1 MTDKQKPRIWIS
13 NANPEHGE
21 LVRVRAVIVHR
32 METGLRLN
40 QQGDVVDRNIV
51 NKFTAKLD
59 DQLLLEWEPETAIAQ
74 NPFIEFT
81 FIARKSGTLS
91 MRWVDDKQ
99 ETIIGQTDIT
109 VT

>member
-40 QQGDVVDRNIV
+40 QQGDVVDSNIV
-51 NKFTAKLD
+51 YKFTAKLD
-59 DQLLLEWEPETAIAQ
+59 DQ
-74 NPFIEFT
+74 
-81 FIARKSGTLS
+81 
-91 MRWVDDKQ
+91 
-99 ETIIGQTDIT
+99 
-109 VT
+109 